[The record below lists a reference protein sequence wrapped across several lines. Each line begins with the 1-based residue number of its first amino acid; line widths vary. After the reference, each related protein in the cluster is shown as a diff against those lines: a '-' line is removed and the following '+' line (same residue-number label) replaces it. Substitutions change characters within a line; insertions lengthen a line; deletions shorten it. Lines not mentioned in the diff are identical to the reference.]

1 MNKKARQRMADTQSQ
16 EDKRPLSPHLQVYR
30 LPMLA
35 VVSILNRAAGV
46 ALSGVL
52 VLLVAWLVALASG
65 PGAFGLV
72 NGFAVSLIGKLMMV
86 AAAFGLGWH
95 GANGVRHLFWDA
107 GKGFSIPAAETS
119 AYLVI
124 LFALATGLGAAAL
137 LFLGGF

>member
-1 MNKKARQRMADTQSQ
+1 MADVQSQ

-52 VLLVAWLVALASG
+52 VLFVAWLVALASG
-65 PGAFGLV
+65 PEVFGLV
-72 NGFAVSLIGKLMMV
+72 NGFAGSLLGKAMMV

-95 GANGVRHLFWDA
+95 AANGVRHLFWDA
-107 GKGFSIPAAETS
+107 GKGFSIPAAESS
-119 AYLVI
+119 AWLVI
-124 LFALATGLGAAAL
+124 LFALAVGAAAAFL
-137 LFLGGF
+137 LFVGGF

>member
-1 MNKKARQRMADTQSQ
+1 MADAKSQ
-16 EDKRPLSPHLQVYR
+16 EEKRPLSPHLQVYR

-52 VLLVAWLVALASG
+52 VLFIVWLAALASG
-65 PGAFGLV
+65 PGAFALV
-72 NGFAVSLIGKLMMV
+72 NGILQSLIGKV
-86 AAAFGLGWH
+86 ALVAVAFGLAWH

-107 GKGFSIPAAETS
+107 GKGFSLPAAETS
-119 AYLVI
+119 GWLVV
-124 LFALATGLGAAAL
+124 LAALLAGLGAAAL

>member
-1 MNKKARQRMADTQSQ
+1 MADAKSQ

-52 VLLVAWLVALASG
+52 VLFTVWLAALASG
-65 PGAFGLV
+65 PDAFALA
-72 NGFAVSLIGKLMMV
+72 NGIVQSLIGKILMV

-95 GANGVRHLFWDA
+95 GGNGVRHLFWDA
-107 GKGFSIPAAETS
+107 GKGFSISTAETS
-119 AYLVI
+119 GWLVVV
-124 LFALATGLGAAAL
+124 FALACGLGAAAL